1 VVSVPW
7 SAAGEARAASPEE
20 IAGLVLAATFIV
32 IGATLAWFLYKVADK
47 QPNAMVTV
55 SLSLLTLAALAGAI
69 ATGNEALEVVVGTG
83 IGALATSLT
92 SIFRP
97 KVEGDDT

>member
-1 VVSVPW
+1 
-7 SAAGEARAASPEE
+7 
-20 IAGLVLAATFIV
+20 
-32 IGATLAWFLYKVADK
+32 
-47 QPNAMVTV
+47 MVTV
-55 SLSLLTLAALAGAI
+55 SLSLLTLAALAGSI